1 MSDNK
6 DLAFVLTQRVRL
18 LTACSNV
25 RIENTIGLP
34 YWSRISLHFK
44 APEAP
49 LSSAQ
54 QLAEEPYI
62 DPNVSSP
69 QPRAVFRRIH

>member
-25 RIENTIGLP
+25 RIENMIGLP
-34 YWSRISLHFK
+34 DWSTISFHFK
-44 APEAP
+44 APEVP
-49 LSSAQ
+49 LSSSQ
-54 QLAEEPYI
+54 
-62 DPNVSSP
+62 
-69 QPRAVFRRIH
+69 